1 MKLTDFVLFM
11 TMAVAAVMQA
21 QTTTSSSS
29 FSPASSDRSHAAL
42 RTEGAEAVSANTAAA
57 TDGQEVA
64 PAALLPALPD
74 LRPQKTSIVGGT
86 VEKLD
91 RLRDQITL
99 RVFGGGKMK
108 IEFDPRTSIY
118 KADGKGTASDLRAGD
133 HVSIDTVLDG
143 SNIFARNIR
152 VEASGAG
159 ESEGVVVRYSAA
171 RGELIVHDVISPHP
185 LKVHVTDQTKV
196 TDHGNAVAI
205 GAVRAGTLVTL
216 QFDAQRNGLNQARQ
230 IGVLAVPG
238 EAFTFVGRIT
248 ALDLSSGLLVLTSAT
263 DGKTYE
269 IHFDPATA
277 GNDRLREA
285 SDVGVLTR
293 FNGQRY
299 VAENIS
305 LK

>member
-42 RTEGAEAVSANTAAA
+42 RTEGAEAVSAAA

-64 PAALLPALPD
+64 PATLLPALPD
-74 LRPQKTSIVGGT
+74 LQPQKTSIVGGT

-159 ESEGVVVRYSAA
+159 ESEGVVVRYSAT
-171 RGELIVHDVISPHP
+171 RGELIVHDVISPRP

-205 GAVRAGTLVTL
+205 GAVRPGTLVTL
-216 QFDAQRNGLNQARQ
+216 QFDAQRNGLNRARQ

-269 IHFDPATA
+269 IHFDPATE